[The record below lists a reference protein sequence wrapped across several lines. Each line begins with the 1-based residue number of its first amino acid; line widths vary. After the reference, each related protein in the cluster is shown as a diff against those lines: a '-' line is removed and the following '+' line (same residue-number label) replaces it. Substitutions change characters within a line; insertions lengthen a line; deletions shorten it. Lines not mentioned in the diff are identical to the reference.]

1 MATPKL
7 AISKSGKP
15 SKHAMKMPQS
25 VALAKPTNLLKKQD
39 HALRVPFGNIEMA
52 TTSQD
57 ASKRKPPSEK
67 SLRVKAMVSA
77 TIANS
82 QNAAREITSNTSAQ
96 SSLAILIEALS
107 NATPTTRIQAVR
119 DGISNE
125 TLTQLA
131 TQMGIPNTT
140 LFELIGFPQSSAT
153 RLAAKSLPTPKGT
166 SEIVVWMLM
175 LIELVDSV
183 VPTQTQETQAESL
196 FNAYHWTYE
205 FLTSSSPALA
215 NATPAEYIDTAE
227 GRDLVKKLVQ
237 QMAYGVYA

>member
-107 NATPTTRIQAVR
+107 NATPTTR
-119 DGISNE
+119 
-125 TLTQLA
+125 
-131 TQMGIPNTT
+131 MGIPNTT